1 MSTPAGGSLTD
12 GELDRVE
19 QMLAV
24 GRMRSD
30 PAVLSAT
37 DQVMDTMIEGVNRKK
52 RSRRVRPTRHQPM
65 REPTSSPAPSTSDQ
79 PERDWRAPRTLDE
92 LLDIRR
98 ALLGLTTRRSD
109 EP

>member
-1 MSTPAGGSLTD
+1 MNTPAGGSLTD
-12 GELDRVE
+12 AELDRVG

-37 DQVMDTMIEGVNRKK
+37 DQVLDTMIERLDRKK
-52 RSRRVRPTRHQPM
+52 RSRRDRPTQDQPT
-65 REPTSSPAPSTSDQ
+65 REPTPSRVPSTSDQ
-79 PERDWRAPRTLDE
+79 FERDWHAPRTLDE
-92 LLDIRR
+92 LLDVRR
-98 ALLGLTTRRSD
+98 ALLGLPTRRSD